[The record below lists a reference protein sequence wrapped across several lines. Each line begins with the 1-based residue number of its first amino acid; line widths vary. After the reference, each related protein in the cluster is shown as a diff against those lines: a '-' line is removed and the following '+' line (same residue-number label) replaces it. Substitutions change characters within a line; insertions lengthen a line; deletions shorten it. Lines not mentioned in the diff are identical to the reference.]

1 MAACDTNTCTKNFID
16 KDCMCYQTVSGD
28 DSEQV
33 CGFIAEDG
41 LLYKCDKGCCEPGCP
56 GQCPEQPARPAQAS
70 YVPMGYG
77 NQKFRSQE
85 LIKDISY
92 VSVILIFLSTIS
104 LFIGDTSYTTIT
116 VVLVAILLLLVKWA

>member
-1 MAACDTNTCTKNFID
+1 MAACDTNTCTKNFVG
-16 KDCMCYQTVSGD
+16 KDCMCYQTEPGD
-28 DSEQV
+28 ESEQV
-33 CGFIAEDG
+33 CGFVAEDG

-56 GQCPEQPARPAQAS
+56 GQCPEQPPRPAQAS

-92 VSVILIFLSTIS
+92 ITTILIFLSTLS
-104 LFIGDTSYTTIT
+104 LFIGNTTIAI
-116 VVLVAILLLLVKWA
+116 VIVAALLFYVLRA